1 MSSLRVGERAP
12 GFTTLTSDKVEV
24 HLSGFVGRNVVL
36 LFFPF
41 AFTGTCTKELCD
53 MRDGL
58 QQYEKLDAQI
68 LGISVDSPYVLKK
81 YKEELNLN
89 FPLLTDFNKQISK
102 AYDCMYEEFY
112 NGLRGVSKRA
122 AFVIDKQGYI
132 RYAEILEN
140 ANNLPNFEAIIK
152 VLQNLN

>member
-1 MSSLRVGERAP
+1 MSSLRVGEKAP
-12 GFTTLTSDKVEV
+12 GFTTLNSDNKEV
-24 HLSGFVGRNVVL
+24 SLSDFVGRNVVL

-41 AFTGTCTKELCD
+41 AFTGTCTKELCN

-58 QQYEKLDAQI
+58 DHYDTLDAQV
-68 LGISVDSPYVLKK
+68 LGVSVDSPYALKK
-81 YKEELNLN
+81 YKAELQLN

-112 NGLRGVSKRA
+112 NGLKGVSKRS
-122 AFVIDKQGYI
+122 AFVVDKLGHI

-140 ANNLPNFEAIIK
+140 ANNLPNFEAITK